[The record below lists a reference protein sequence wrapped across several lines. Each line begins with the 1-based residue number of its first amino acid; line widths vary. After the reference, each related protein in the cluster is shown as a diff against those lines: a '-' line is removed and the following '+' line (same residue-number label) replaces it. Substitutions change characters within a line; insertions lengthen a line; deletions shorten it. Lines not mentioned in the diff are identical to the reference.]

1 MKKVFFILCFAA
13 SVSGRGAERLVTLA
27 TVKSRPLAMGGAF
40 VSMNGQLDALDF
52 NPAGF
57 RLGFSGRPKH
67 WTVFLNPAGPVL
79 AAAERDACSD
89 WTVPAGLILR
99 GFGVAISRLRAGVI
113 LGEESLSDES
123 RLSRDRFWD
132 CTDYELR
139 RNAGFGFS
147 FDLAPKVS
155 IGASGEIFMRG
166 QSWGSAKAGYR
177 YGMMLRPRGN
187 ISVGLCY
194 VDFPKA
200 CPWDRLALERLSD
213 ETLNVGVS
221 YRPAPWLDLALD
233 IRNVSDEDKPAVREP
248 HIGME
253 ARPWPFFS
261 LRAGYY
267 RTRHASEQTLTAG
280 FGLGFDLSETFP
292 FNAAGSVRTDIS
304 LCMAWQRQVSAQ
316 HRWFF
321 LTWILQIG

>member
-1 MKKVFFILCFAA
+1 MKRAFFIICFAA
-13 SVSGRGAERLVTLA
+13 SVFGQDADRLVNLA

-40 VSMNGQLDALDF
+40 ASMKGQLDALDF

-57 RLGFSGRPKH
+57 DLGFPGRPRK
-67 WTVFLNPAGPVL
+67 WTIFLNPAGAVL
-79 AAAERDACSD
+79 AVAERGACSD
-89 WTVPAGLILR
+89 WTVPAGLIVR
-99 GFGVAISRLRAGVI
+99 GFGVSVSRLRAGI
-113 LGEESLSDES
+113 LLGEESLSDES

-139 RNAGFGFS
+139 RNAAFGFS

-155 IGASGEIFMRG
+155 IGASGEWFIRG

-177 YGMMLRPRGN
+177 YGMMLRPRSN
-187 ISVGLCY
+187 VSVGLCY
-194 VDFPKA
+194 ADFPEDY
-200 CPWDRLALERLSD
+200 PWDRLALERLSD

-221 YRPAPWLDLALD
+221 YKPASWLDLALD

-253 ARPWPFFS
+253 IRPWAFSS

-267 RTRHASEQTLTAG
+267 RTRRASEQVLTAG
-280 FGLGFDLSETFP
+280 LGLGFDLSEWIP
-292 FNAAGSVRTDIS
+292 FSAIGAVRTDIS
-304 LCMAWQRQVSAQ
+304 VCAAWQKLLWAR

-321 LTWILQIG
+321 MTWIIQIG